1 MAKAP
6 RDIMRTRSFQR
17 GAGLSGRPF
26 RRMRRSDAGA
36 YSALRL
42 YVNLWIMT
50 DDDLI
55 SFAQSLPETVESSH
69 FGNRD
74 FRVRGKIYLTLP
86 SSEFCVVKLTPDQ
99 QQMVLATVPE
109 HILAVPGA
117 WGLKGW
123 TQLFHHMLD
132 DGTMRALVR
141 QGWRNVA
148 PKSMALPED

>member
-1 MAKAP
+1 
-6 RDIMRTRSFQR
+6 
-17 GAGLSGRPF
+17 
-26 RRMRRSDAGA
+26 
-36 YSALRL
+36 
-42 YVNLWIMT
+42 MT
-50 DDDLI
+50 DEDLI
-55 SFAQSLPETVESSH
+55 SLAHGLPETAESSH

-123 TQLFHHMLD
+123 TRLFHHMLD
-132 DGTMRALVR
+132 DDIIYGLVR

-148 PKSMALPED
+148 PKSMALPGD

>member
-1 MAKAP
+1 
-6 RDIMRTRSFQR
+6 
-17 GAGLSGRPF
+17 
-26 RRMRRSDAGA
+26 
-36 YSALRL
+36 
-42 YVNLWIMT
+42 MT

-55 SFAQSLPETVESSH
+55 SFAHSLPETVESSH

-86 SSEFCVVKLTPDQ
+86 GPEFCVVKLTPDQ
-99 QQMVLATVPE
+99 QQMVLATIPQ

-123 TQLFHHMLD
+123 TRLFHHMLD
-132 DGTMRALVR
+132 DDIIYGLVR

-148 PKSMALPED
+148 PKSMALPGD